1 MNITLPNHSG
11 HFNKVYT
18 LALLLFYE
26 ILYISYKEME
36 LDTRYH
42 KLTECRHKSGMTKI
56 LIFCNYVHTR
66 LYVTKTSHCKK

>member
-26 ILYISYKEME
+26 ILYYISYKEME
-36 LDTRYH
+36 LDTRYR
-42 KLTECRHKSGMTKI
+42 KLTEC
-56 LIFCNYVHTR
+56 
-66 LYVTKTSHCKK
+66 